1 MFSFFKKKS
10 LNLIAPISGRTV
22 NLSEVPDPVFAE
34 KMVGD
39 GVAIIPTGDI
49 VVAPCDGTLSLIMDS
64 KHAFAMTLSNGVEI
78 LVHVGLE
85 TVALK
90 GSGFEVLAEVGQTLK
105 AGTPILKL
113 DKKILEEAGVNLI
126 TPVLIANPDIL
137 TEINPIVNKE
147 VTSSKD
153 VIIEYKL

>member
-22 NLSEVPDPVFAE
+22 YLSEVPDPVFAE

-49 VVAPCDGTLSLIMDS
+49 VVAPCDGTLSLIMES
-64 KHAFAMTLSNGVEI
+64 KHAFAMTLDNGIEI

-85 TVALK
+85 TVALN
-90 GSGFEVLAEVGQTLK
+90 GSGFEVLAEVGQVIK

-113 DKKILEEAGVNLI
+113 DRQILESAGINLI
-126 TPVLIANPDIL
+126 TPVLIANVDSTKEIVGL
-137 TEINPIVNKE
+137 TNKT
-147 VTSSKD
+147 VISGKD
-153 VIIEYKL
+153 SVIEYRI